1 MLELQLQF
9 LQLQMQDMSLTDGW
23 EVILII
29 VDVPLPYI
37 AAQP

>member
-1 MLELQLQF
+1 
-9 LQLQMQDMSLTDGW
+9 MQDMSLTDGW

-37 AAQP
+37 ADSHNNKFKQGCTSFF